1 MIFFFNNTFNKV
13 DKLDKIIEPI
23 AKYYLN
29 ASISFFAAN
38 YLYNKL
44 NNKSGITIERF
55 FDIRYIIFFS
65 SFMSTIKSMY

>member
-1 MIFFFNNTFNKV
+1 MIFFFYNTFNKV
-13 DKLDKIIEPI
+13 DKIVEPMT
-23 AKYYLN
+23 KYYLN

-65 SFMSTIKSMY
+65 SIMHKVKYIIY